1 MKNKNYY
8 EENGYKWSYE
18 KTDET
23 PYYYDMKF
31 KGRIWC
37 DYKLFRMLRS
47 LDEAEYKR
55 HDEESRC
62 VVLNK
67 KGLLVKCRLNCL
79 TECPYG
85 LNHSRTGSPLSM
97 EAIQEGNS
105 HIDFV
110 DDSADPRQA
119 FELAELERKA
129 KEILDELSEEERFL
143 YISIRLEGKTER
155 DVAKKLRIS
164 QPAVHKKFLKIIKN
178 IEEKLKK
185 IIE

>member
-1 MKNKNYY
+1 MTNKKYF

-47 LDEAEYKR
+47 MDEKEYKQQ
-55 HDEESRC
+55 DEESRC
-62 VVLNK
+62 VILNK
-67 KGLLVKCRLNCL
+67 NGLPVKCRLKCS

-85 LNHSRTGSPLSM
+85 LNYSRTGSPISI

-105 HIDFV
+105 HINFV
-110 DDSADPRQA
+110 DTSADPKQT
-119 FELAELERKA
+119 FDLAELKNKVR
-129 KEILDELSEEERFL
+129 EILSELNEVERSI
-143 YISIRLEGKTER
+143 YISIRFEEKTER
-155 DVAKKLRIS
+155 NVAKSLGIS
-164 QPAVHKKFLKIIKN
+164 QPAVHKKLLKISKMVEEKIKN
-178 IEEKLKK
+178 FLD
-185 IIE
+185 